1 MFRTGFKHKR
11 ERLDNKSGLYAT
23 VQVPQCGESAAGGEW
38 AWLKAAP
45 PEWGIAVGG
54 LESTGGPS
62 AFRPKGRGT
71 RGPRGHS
78 SGMAAPMRLSKRV
91 QSAKKS
97 RRTSPVGAVDPGLGF
112 AQSGSPAVEC
122 GFSNDWKS
130 FSGRFWETKGTK
142 GATKQ
147 GVDKECQTIMTISG
161 NSSRRQLGQLQECL
175 ECRFADLNGWETG
188 GMPT

>member
-1 MFRTGFKHKR
+1 M
-11 ERLDNKSGLYAT
+11 
-23 VQVPQCGESAAGGEW
+23 
-38 AWLKAAP
+38 
-45 PEWGIAVGG
+45 
-54 LESTGGPS
+54 
-62 AFRPKGRGT
+62 
-71 RGPRGHS
+71 
-78 SGMAAPMRLSKRV
+78 
-91 QSAKKS
+91 
-97 RRTSPVGAVDPGLGF
+97 GF
-112 AQSGSPAVEC
+112 AQSGGPAGEGGFSNDWKLFFQWLEKWA

-147 GVDKECQTIMTISG
+147 GVDKECQTIMTMSG